1 MTAPDQERE
10 QVPPESNRCRG
21 CGQHCGE
28 RWEAT
33 GEEHLSKRPD
43 SLYCPECTAS
53 LIEAE
58 ALADKAPVIVREL
71 RRLSDAG
78 SLRAV
83 ATVDVGPWTIRGC
96 RVIEQAGHAAYVVLP
111 QERTH
116 KGRFFP
122 VLTITNQRLQARL
135 EAAVLA
141 RYAGRGTDH
150 AKIN

>member
-1 MTAPDQERE
+1 
-10 QVPPESNRCRG
+10 
-21 CGQHCGE
+21 
-28 RWEAT
+28 
-33 GEEHLSKRPD
+33 
-43 SLYCPECTAS
+43 